1 MLPGQLFGK
10 GAAEFSMSLYLG
22 TCNSAGL
29 YQCLAYDVVYPHV
42 GWLSLPHLKAK
53 DLIAE
58 AVPTGLL
65 PRLDYFYKAYH

>member
-29 YQCLAYDVVYPHV
+29 DQCLAYGIVYPHADR
-42 GWLSLPHLKAK
+42 LSLPHLKAK
-53 DLIAE
+53 
-58 AVPTGLL
+58 T
-65 PRLDYFYKAYH
+65 